1 MGKKILIVDDESD
14 TRTYLDTL
22 LTENG
27 YQTRQA
33 ASGEEA
39 LSLAREFQPDLVT
52 LDIIMPNETG
62 VKFYRQLCKD
72 GEFSKIP
79 VVIVSGVTRYK
90 ELFARDHATMPK
102 PFAFVEK
109 PISTEELLGA
119 LKSAFKN

>member
-14 TRTYLDTL
+14 TRLYLDTL
-22 LTENG
+22 FTENG

-33 ASGEEA
+33 ASGDEA
-39 LSLAREFQPDLVT
+39 LNLAREFQPDLVT

-62 VKFYRQLCKD
+62 VRFYRQLCQD
-72 GEFSKIP
+72 GELCRIP

-109 PISTEELLGA
+109 PISTEKLLGA
-119 LKSAFKN
+119 LKSALKI